1 MVEIGTEILDSEDTD
16 PEDDVPLANLQPI
29 LANTSQIKIEK
40 EDSVLKTPE
49 PSKKL
54 KKKKEEFFTISSVI
68 KPPSEVNKRSRRSP
82 VKSPQVIPI
91 VITGIFIVNR
101 DFRESMIGIALQLC
115 HFRIC

>member
-1 MVEIGTEILDSEDTD
+1 MNRSRRKLELEEPDMVEIGTEILDSEDTD

-68 KPPSEVNKRSRRSP
+68 KPPSEVVSRSRRSP
-82 VKSPQVIPI
+82 VKSPQVKKLR
-91 VITGIFIVNR
+91 VFSHSN
-101 DFRESMIGIALQLC
+101 DS
-115 HFRIC
+115 